1 MALDKMNKYIIHH
14 HNLIL
19 SSTRINFWNVKK
31 KIDHIVILSP
41 TRIEFECEKEKR
53 KLTMVVWA
61 FYIYFY
67 PLMRILMCNN
77 HVQDYIVKIVFIHI
91 PSEYFQY
98 LGFLA
103 CVHLLLWSHILL
115 SHSPT
120 HGHMQKHQKFL
131 IFG

>member
-1 MALDKMNKYIIHH
+1 MALDEMNKYIIH

-31 KIDHIVILSP
+31 KIDHNLILSS
-41 TRIEFECEKEKR
+41 TRTEFECEKEKR
-53 KLTMVVWA
+53 ELAMVVWA
-61 FYIYFY
+61 FCIYFY
-67 PLMRILMCNN
+67 QLVWISMCNN
-77 HVQDYIVKIVFIHI
+77 HVQDYFFHI

-98 LGFLA
+98 LGFLV
-103 CVHLLLWSHILL
+103 CPPIIMIPHILL

-120 HGHMQKHQKFL
+120 RGRMQKHQKLL